1 MKARYYPFVSVA
13 ALALVTYAALA
24 KGGRTPTFDPGARRP
39 VDLVICLDTSGSMT
53 DLIDSAR
60 ARLWDVVNELA
71 KARPTPLLRVGLF
84 TYGSPNLSTAAR
96 GWVVR
101 QTDLTDDLD
110 TIYAKMMAMS
120 TTGGDEYVG
129 WVLNDAVKSMSWSTD
144 PSALKIIFV
153 AGNESADQ
161 AAGSFNFRYVA
172 ELARSRGITIN
183 SIYCGQNQQGIN
195 EHWDQVAMHGG
206 GTYTAIDMQRATAQI
221 PTPQD
226 SILIKLN
233 VELNATYIPYGRR
246 GREGV
251 ANQLAQDSNA
261 SRLGQQSSSSR
272 IAAKA
277 TRLYSNSFWDLVD
290 ACDSK
295 DFNLDSIKKEE
306 LPDNMKSMA
315 IAERHAYV
323 LGMKA
328 ARNRIQKQIQ
338 EVNTKR
344 SKFLQEA
351 QDKAG
356 PGQAGLDDAILK
368 AIRKQAKAKGFK
380 FDGR

>member
-1 MKARYYPFVSVA
+1 MKARYYPVVSVA
-13 ALALVTYAALA
+13 ALALVAYAALA
-24 KGGRTPTFDPGARRP
+24 KEGRTSPIDPGARRP

-53 DLIDSAR
+53 GLIDSAR

-71 KARPTPLLRVGLF
+71 KASPTPELRVGLF

-110 TIYAKMMAMS
+110 TVYAKMMAMS
-120 TTGGDEYVG
+120 TAGGDEYVG
-129 WVLNDAVKSMSWSTD
+129 WVLNDAVKTMSWSTD

-161 AAGSFNFRYVA
+161 AASSFNFRYVA

-183 SIYCGQNQQGIN
+183 SIYCGQNQQGLS

-206 GTYTAIDMQRATAQI
+206 GTYAAIDMHRATAQI
-221 PTPQD
+221 SAPQD
-226 SILIKLN
+226 SMLIKLN

-246 GREGV
+246 GLAGV
-251 ANQLAQDSNA
+251 ANQLAQDRNA
-261 SRLGQQSSSSR
+261 ARLGEQSCSSR

-277 TRLYSNSFWDLVD
+277 TRLYTNSFWDLVD
-290 ACDSK
+290 ACDRK
-295 DFNLDSIKKEE
+295 DFKLDSIKKEE
-306 LPDNMKSMA
+306 MPDNMKSMT
-315 IAERHAYV
+315 IAERRAYV
-323 LGMKA
+323 GGMKA
-328 ARNRIQKQIQ
+328 ARSRIHKQIQ
-338 EVNTKR
+338 EVNTER

-351 QDKAG
+351 QPKGDS
-356 PGQAGLDDAILK
+356 GQAGLDDAMLH
-368 AIRKQAKAKGFK
+368 AIRKQAQAKGFK